1 MSELYKAAKYE
12 QAVRAL
18 QQLPLD
24 QCIRALAQRVAD
36 GNKPAYQ
43 VWTENASKEDF

>member
-1 MSELYKAAKYE
+1 MSKLRKAAKYE

-24 QCIRALAQRVAD
+24 QCIRALAQRVG
-36 GNKPAYQ
+36 GNKPEVQ
-43 VWTENASKEDF
+43 DWIENASKEDF

>member
-1 MSELYKAAKYE
+1 MSDLLKAAKYE

-24 QCIRALAQRVAD
+24 QCIRALAQRV
-36 GNKPAYQ
+36 GGHKPEIEEW
-43 VWTENASKEDF
+43 VKNGSKENF

>member
-24 QCIRALAQRVAD
+24 QCIRILAQRVA
-36 GNKPAYQ
+36 GTKPEIQ
-43 VWTENASKEDF
+43 DWIENDSKEDF

>member
-1 MSELYKAAKYE
+1 MMSDLYKATKYE

-24 QCIRALAQRVAD
+24 QCIRALAQRVG
-36 GNKPAYQ
+36 GNRPDIQEWIKGQ
-43 VWTENASKEDF
+43 DDE